1 VVELTQERET
11 KAVRGFDTRAP
22 IRLNYKNVIT
32 GLQDSGELEFE
43 QEPPHEAHQQ
53 LRQQIGRQNADKY
66 AWQIRRQKRQQI
78 RRQIRRQLDGN

>member
-1 VVELTQERET
+1 MVELTQERET

-53 LRQQIGRQNADKY
+53 LRQQIGRQNADKTPTSRLANTPIKTPGKY
-66 AWQIRRQKRQQI
+66 A
-78 RRQIRRQLDGN
+78 RQIRR